1 MDALVLF
8 GPDIWIADGP
18 VLDIAGF
25 GYPTRMA
32 VMRLQSGGLVI
43 WSPVA
48 LTVALRAAIQ
58 ALGPV
63 QHIIGPN
70 RFHHLFI
77 AEWSAA
83 FPTAQVHAAP
93 GLRKR
98 RADLRFDHDLTD
110 SPHDDWA
117 EQIDQVILRG
127 SLLTDEVIF
136 FHRASRTAIFTDFL
150 QQFPPDAFKG
160 WRKWIATADLMI
172 GPEPQV
178 PRKFRLS
185 VVRRGQARG
194 AIATVLGWPVKQVIV
209 AHGTPVQN
217 GGHDLI
223 VRAFRWLGVKGP
235 LPPQGQ

>member
-1 MDALVLF
+1 MNVLVPF

-18 VLDIAGF
+18 VLNIAGF
-25 GYPTRMA
+25 GYPIRMA
-32 VMRLQSGGLVI
+32 AMQLQSGGLVI

-48 LTVALRAAIQ
+48 LTAALRKAVA

-77 AEWSAA
+77 AEWSTA

-110 SPHDDWA
+110 RPHGDWA
-117 EQIDQVILRG
+117 GQNVQVILRG

-160 WRKWIATADLMI
+160 WRKWIAKADLMV

-185 VVRRGQARG
+185 VVRRWQARNAV
-194 AIATVLGWPVKQVIV
+194 AIVLGWPIEKVII
-209 AHGTPVQN
+209 AHGGLVTKD
-217 GGHDLI
+217 GHDLI
-223 VRAFRWLGVKGP
+223 QRAFRWLGT
-235 LPPQGQ
+235 